1 MAEEWLRLMLRL
13 RLRQR
18 GKRKQG
24 ELARG
29 TKASTFKMFS
39 EVFVMAVAV
48 MAATPI
54 ITEARDCEVHTFA
67 DATRMLQSQR
77 CLELEV
83 TKAEPPSASD
93 STSVAGF
100 DEFLST
106 LRNNKDVRSFEL
118 SGCKLGD
125 ENIGK
130 VVETLVLRERDLYS
144 LELPGNEITDEGIQ
158 HVVAFLQKSNALRSL
173 NLGRNRIS
181 DAGVSILVNALPS
194 QLHEL
199 ELYANS
205 IGNAGLLSILNAA
218 APHRSLP
225 AASSILYSYSLF
237 IIGVVGFYE
246 DLKEIELHSN
256 LIDDEGAKAAAELL
270 LESAPTLYELD
281 LRENPIEDEGRAALG
296 NLQSQRNNSGRKI
309 KVKYTTLLSFKD
321 DHTADLRHIARRVE
335 ANNWDE
341 NKVKEWVMGLHPQF
355 QQYSRIMEANAVNG
369 DVLMTLNDQD
379 LADIGIDS
387 PLHRRRLLTEIE
399 KLKRSND
406 L

>member
-1 MAEEWLRLMLRL
+1 MISFFLLLL
-13 RLRQR
+13 FLFYYQYPI
-18 GKRKQG
+18 
-24 ELARG
+24 
-29 TKASTFKMFS
+29 SIS
-39 EVFVMAVAV
+39 FVSSIKLLL
-48 MAATPI
+48 TI
-54 ITEARDCEVHTFA
+54 IYWVC
-67 DATRMLQSQR
+67 R

-218 APHRSLP
+218 APVS
-225 AASSILYSYSLF
+225 
-237 IIGVVGFYE
+237 
-246 DLKEIELHSN
+246 
-256 LIDDEGAKAAAELL
+256 
-270 LESAPTLYELD
+270 
-281 LRENPIEDEGRAALG
+281 
-296 NLQSQRNNSGRKI
+296 
-309 KVKYTTLLSFKD
+309 
-321 DHTADLRHIARRVE
+321 
-335 ANNWDE
+335 
-341 NKVKEWVMGLHPQF
+341 
-355 QQYSRIMEANAVNG
+355 
-369 DVLMTLNDQD
+369 
-379 LADIGIDS
+379 
-387 PLHRRRLLTEIE
+387 
-399 KLKRSND
+399 
-406 L
+406 